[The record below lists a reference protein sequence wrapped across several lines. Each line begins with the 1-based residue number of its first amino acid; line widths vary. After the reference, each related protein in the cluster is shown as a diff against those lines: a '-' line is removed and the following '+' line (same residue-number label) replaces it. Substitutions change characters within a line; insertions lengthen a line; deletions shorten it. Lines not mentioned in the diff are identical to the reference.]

1 MYPNSHAVH
10 VAHQLNDQVVG
21 HGFSWVF
28 TNHPHTSW
36 SLLLLRLPHPHMCT
50 YYSAILGSSA
60 DFLCTLQK
68 PFYIILDFN
77 HLSIHFLFFSFLN
90 YFCHKF
96 SACMYVHIHK
106 ENAKYLL
113 YLGSVFRL
121 NQMILFHGFMFR
133 LGWMNFWMYMPYS
146 HYNDIKNISFI

>member
-1 MYPNSHAVH
+1 MPYTWPTNSMIRWWVMASVEYLPITLTQVGACYCYAYPI
-10 VAHQLNDQVVG
+10 
-21 HGFSWVF
+21 
-28 TNHPHTSW
+28 
-36 SLLLLRLPHPHMCT
+36 PHMCT

-68 PFYIILDFN
+68 PFYIILDLN
-77 HLSIHFLFFSFLN
+77 HLSIHFLFFFFLN

-133 LGWMNFWMYMPYS
+133 LGWMNFWIYMPYS